1 MALTNCP
8 NCGKQISDRA
18 VKCPHCGFVPGSS
31 QDEQPTSSSDQPQQE
46 AASKKTRKK
55 WWIIPIVVMGILAI
69 ALPLWFFSNKE
80 KPVSETPKTEVVK
93 TYPSPYNTY
102 YSGTIGTARG
112 CLTIDKNGKGSY
124 TYDCNGT
131 DLTRNISVVSYNEKT
146 GQLMI
151 KSFNNSG
158 EYVGMFDGYLDN
170 TRLFSGTF
178 TNYKGGTVGF
188 RLLAESKNNHAST
201 SAFEFLMKKDAGS
214 YSFTNSDLASLSP
227 KELSYLRNHIYAI
240 HGYVFKSH
248 ELTDYFSQFS
258 WYHPDPSVTS
268 SVLNS
273 TEKANAEF
281 IKKYQEENGKTY
293 QLDSEFSE
301 RRSNYSSIHYVVID
315 GSELRLRLGPSLSSD
330 TYKWGDG
337 TNRHPKVGEKF
348 KYLGESGDFY
358 QIDFHGHRLWVS
370 KLYTHIE

>member
-1 MALTNCP
+1 MALINCP
-8 NCGKQISDRA
+8 KCGKQLSDRA
-18 VKCPHCGFVPGSS
+18 VKCPHCGYVPGTS
-31 QDEQPTSSSDQPQQE
+31 QDEQPASSSDQPQQE
-46 AASKKTRKK
+46 SASKKTRKK

-80 KPVSETPKTEVVK
+80 KPVAETPKTKVVK

-112 CLTIDKNGKGSY
+112 CMTIDKNGKGFYS
-124 TYDCNGT
+124 YDCNGT

-178 TNYKGGTVGF
+178 TNYKGVTIDF
-188 RLLAESKNNHAST
+188 RLQYEANGT
-201 SAFEFLMKKDAGS
+201 SRQ
-214 YSFTNSDLASLSP
+214 T
-227 KELSYLRNHIYAI
+227 
-240 HGYVFKSH
+240 
-248 ELTDYFSQFS
+248 T
-258 WYHPDPSVTS
+258 TS
-268 SVLNS
+268 SS
-273 TEKANAEF
+273 TNT
-281 IKKYQEENGKTY
+281 NNTY
-293 QLDSEFSE
+293 
-301 RRSNYSSIHYVVID
+301 SNKSTNNPNNYVVID
-315 GSELRLRLGPSLSSD
+315 GSELRLRLGPSLNSD

-370 KLYTHIE
+370 KFYTHIE